1 MGKNEK
7 NTIQIFLA
15 IIIQEMELKS
25 IPKQI
30 QPKRK
35 FQMNISS

>member
-1 MGKNEK
+1 MGKNGK
-7 NTIQIFLA
+7 NTTQTILA

-25 IPKQI
+25 IPTQI